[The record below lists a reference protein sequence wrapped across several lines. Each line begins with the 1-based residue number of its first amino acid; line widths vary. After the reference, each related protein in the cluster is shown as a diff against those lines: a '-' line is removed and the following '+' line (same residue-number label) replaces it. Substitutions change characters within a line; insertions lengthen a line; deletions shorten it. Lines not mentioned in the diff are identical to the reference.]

1 MKRTLAVVCLMI
13 MVTPAYAFD
22 PTPERER
29 IGVLRPGESF
39 TSGAA
44 AIEKTLYETVCAE
57 LRVRGFEVVDV
68 EGGFEELA
76 MDPDRDAD
84 WYVELVPANAESA
97 DYGGVGVGGRQGGVT
112 LGVVVSRIAAEA
124 RVYRGRTLELLATES
139 LAKRNTALLPTSVG
153 VGGSHIFAALA
164 LPFVTRAQERS
175 VARAAGRDLA
185 SRITTAIRSN

>member
-1 MKRTLAVVCLMI
+1 MKRTLAAVCLI
-13 MVTPAYAFD
+13 LLAAPASAFD
-22 PTPERER
+22 PTPGRER
-29 IGVLRPGESF
+29 LGVLRPGDSF
-39 TSGAA
+39 APGVA
-44 AIEKTLYETVCAE
+44 AIEKTLHETLCAE
-57 LRVRGFEVVDV
+57 LRARGFEVVDV
-68 EGGFEELA
+68 EQSFDDLEMNA
-76 MDPDRDAD
+76 DRDAD
-84 WYVELVPANAESA
+84 WYIELVPAHAESA
-97 DYGGVGVGGRQGGVT
+97 DYGGVGVGGRHADMT

-185 SRITTAIRSN
+185 SRITAAIRAN